1 MTGGGLTD
9 AGGVLDGGGA
19 TDAGGVLDGGGLTD
33 AGGVVGGGGATTG
46 VTGKVSLGCPA
57 GVIATVVPLRSAMD
71 STNVFVPVPQAGRV
85 GVCAVKPP
93 RASVVTVSETR
104 PQLTPVESSR
114 VAVTEYPVRGTR
126 PEAVTRSDT
135 GVPKI
140 LGPVPL
146 MTAVVTR
153 GGATTTEP
161 RPAGA
166 GLTCVAEATA
176 NR

>member
-9 AGGVLDGGGA
+9 AGGELE
-19 TDAGGVLDGGGLTD
+19 GGGLTD
-33 AGGVVGGGGATTG
+33 AGGVVGGGATTG
-46 VTGKVSLGCPA
+46 ITGNVSLGWPG
-57 GVIATVVPLRSAMD
+57 GVMATVVPVRSAMD

-85 GVCAVKPP
+85 GVCVVKPP
-93 RASVVTVSETR
+93 RASVVTASETR
-104 PQLTPVESSR
+104 PQRTPVESSR
-114 VAVTEYPVRGTR
+114 SAITEYPVRGTR

-135 GVPKI
+135 GVPTV

-146 MTAVVTR
+146 TTAVVTS

-166 GLTCVAEATA
+166 GLKRTAEATA
-176 NR
+176 TR